1 MLLYR
6 SEETGQ
12 GRGRGG
18 VEEEM
23 AQQDRMGDGG
33 PSHEGRGG
41 GGVVEQ
47 EKKGTSTRLTLFRSG
62 CRVNTQRGEGFKGEI
77 QQAE

>member
-12 GRGRGG
+12 GGGSGG

-33 PSHEGRGG
+33 PSDEGMGG
-41 GGVVEQ
+41 E
-47 EKKGTSTRLTLFRSG
+47 ERDKHK
-62 CRVNTQRGEGFKGEI
+62 I
-77 QQAE
+77 DII